1 MKLIYAALLT
11 IATLLQA
18 PSRPFQ
24 PVRAAGLAD
33 NLTYRGVNYRV
44 DPNTLP
50 AAVSAREASYKL
62 SYRGMTY
69 FVNRTANGEVTLV
82 TQLANTPN
90 VEAKA
95 FPHQA
100 LSN

>member
-1 MKLIYAALLT
+1 MKLIYRGT
-11 IATLLQA
+11 TYERNPDQA

-24 PVRAAGLAD
+24 QVRAAGPAD

-44 DPNTLP
+44 APNTKP
-50 AAVSAREASYKL
+50 ASVPAPAASYKL

-82 TQLANTPN
+82 TQPANTPN

-95 FPHQA
+95 FSHQA